1 MMATN
6 LAPGVYW
13 VGAID
18 WNLREYHGYTLP
30 GTTYNAYLVR
40 GEKTALIDSAYAAS
54 RTRSSAGWRRSATPA
69 RSITSS

>member
-1 MMATN
+1 MMATK

-40 GEKTALIDSAYAAS
+40 GEKTALIDGAYHGFEGEVLGRIES
-54 RTRSSAGWRRSATPA
+54 
-69 RSITSS
+69 